1 MRRKTIPELSL
12 TVLGLWEITMLYRRS
27 GDLILSQATLRSTRF
42 ELGYACRDFPWR
54 TLMSGS

>member
-1 MRRKTIPELSL
+1 
-12 TVLGLWEITMLYRRS
+12 MLYRRS